1 MDRDGIKTLLKAA
14 RDSFPRLSHVW
25 LEAAYNGQE
34 KGADWVEKV
43 LGWSAEIVR
52 HRRKLAPEEIVGLVC
67 SSHARYFT
75 ELPLHDTFSDSFL
88 TEF

>member
-1 MDRDGIKTLLKAA
+1 MLEARLHSARLMDRDGIKTLLEAA

-43 LGWSAEIVR
+43 LWAEVPRSCAI
-52 HRRKLAPEEIVGLVC
+52 HASLPRRK
-67 SSHARYFT
+67 
-75 ELPLHDTFSDSFL
+75 
-88 TEF
+88 